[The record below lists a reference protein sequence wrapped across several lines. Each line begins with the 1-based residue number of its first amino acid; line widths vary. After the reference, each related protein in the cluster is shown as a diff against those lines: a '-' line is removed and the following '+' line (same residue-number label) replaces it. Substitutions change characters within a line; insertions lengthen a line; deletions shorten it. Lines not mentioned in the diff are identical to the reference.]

1 MSKVRSNVSNPWRT
15 DKKKIG
21 PDGKPV
27 RFPLA
32 PDVDKSA
39 LPELSFPPR
48 RPDDDGGANI
58 GEWENFNIVF
68 IYEDDTTETVPIAA
82 IDCDDALNRALEIRE
97 KDKLVK
103 VKTSI
108 TQDGVGDVIAKLGMG
123 IEKYGSE
130 VIGLGGKAARF
141 GGRVASGIGYVGAEA
156 MRGTALAAGRTSA
169 VYQSIK
175 REYATG
181 KLERLIR
188 DAGGDNPARR
198 ALARRQ
204 LEIEYP
210 QIYKHIAWERV

>member
-1 MSKVRSNVSNPWRT
+1 MSKVKSNMSNPWRT
-15 DKKKIG
+15 DKQKIG

-32 PDVDKSA
+32 PDADKSA

-48 RPDDDGGANI
+48 RPDEDGGANV
-58 GEWENFNIVF
+58 GEWESFNIVF

-82 IDCDDALNRALEIRE
+82 IDADDALNRALEIRQ
-97 KDKLVK
+97 KDPSVK
-103 VKTSI
+103 IKTSVV
-108 TQDGVGDVIAKLGMG
+108 QDGIGDVLTSLQHG

-130 VIGLGGKAARF
+130 VIGIGGRAARF
-141 GGRVASGIGYVGAEA
+141 GGRAATFAGHVGAEA

-169 VYQSIK
+169 VYQSVK

-181 KLERLIR
+181 KLEGLIR
-188 DAGGDNPARR
+188 DAASDNPARR

-204 LEIEYP
+204 LQAEYP
-210 QIYKHIAWERV
+210 YIYKHIAWERV